1 MAATNLA
8 ECIGV
13 SKHAGSGDQSEELRR
28 SED

>member
-13 SKHAGSGDQSEELRR
+13 SKQAVSGYESGEL
-28 SED
+28 SPAPK

>member
-13 SKHAGSGDQSEELRR
+13 SKQAVSGYELAELSRPAP
-28 SED
+28 